1 MEKAV
6 VFGPMIVFFGVF
18 ALLIILFL
26 GFIVKLVLKSKNEEW
41 TGEVVDKKVNE
52 IEDDNGI
59 KRDYYYLEVKME
71 AGRDR
76 KIALSQPMWDGFK
89 IGDRLHKPKGKLWP
103 EKIS

>member
-6 VFGPMIVFFGVF
+6 VFGPMFLFFGF
-18 ALLIILFL
+18 FLLLIVLFL

-41 TGEVVDKKVNE
+41 TGEVIDKKVNE

-59 KRDYYYLEVKME
+59 KRDYYYLVVKMDV
-71 AGRDR
+71 GRER
-76 KIALSQPMWDGFK
+76 KIALSEPMWTGFK

-103 EKIS
+103 EKIN